1 MGFKKKDFWVS
12 IITGLITGFSVWQIA
27 NFLGVQRIANLSF
40 AWLLVVVPVSWI
52 LGVNLGY
59 VLGRFVPFFSQ
70 FGKFA
75 AIGFTN
81 AAVDFGILYL
91 LIGISGNAS
100 GYFYVGF
107 KTLSFVFAAIHSYL
121 WNKFWVFESG
131 DSQKL
136 GREMGR
142 FLLITISAAIINVLA
157 AAIVVNVIGPKFG
170 FMAEAWAGIGAAVGS
185 ATALVFSFVGF
196 RTVVFRQR

>member
-1 MGFKKKDFWVS
+1 MGFQKKDFWASVA
-12 IITGLITGFSVWQIA
+12 TGVITGFSAWQIA
-27 NFLGVQRIANLSF
+27 EFLGLAQIANLSF
-40 AWLLVVVPVSWI
+40 AWLVAIVPVLWI
-52 LGVNLGY
+52 VGVNLGY
-59 VLGRFVPFFSQ
+59 FLGRVMPFFNQ

-131 DSQKL
+131 RSQKL
-136 GREMGR
+136 SQEMSK
-142 FLLITISAAIINVLA
+142 FFVITVAAAIINVLA
-157 AAIVVNVIGPKFG
+157 ASIVVNALGPKFG
-170 FMAEAWAGIGAAVGS
+170 LSAEAWAGVGAVIGS
-185 ATALVFSFVGF
+185 ATALLFSFVGF
-196 RTVVFRQR
+196 RTLVFKK